1 METSKLKERHWM
13 KFLEIKLKLCMT
25 EKTKSL
31 TLVKLCSCLKTFFF
45 FFPVFFCSR
54 IEILNCLI

>member
-31 TLVKLCSCLKTFFF
+31 TLVKLFSCLKTLFFF
-45 FFPVFFCSR
+45 FSFLLFK
-54 IEILNCLI
+54 N